1 MIPLQNLLFKCRL
14 LKLSATPTQMF
25 SVDNNS
31 RKPST
36 HNASKF
42 LHTFFV
48 FFHPLIAKTI
58 IKKELPFSR
67 HFIRSWK
74 KWIWSE
80 FFAQTHSFSYIIIL
94 FHVKSIPLLDTT
106 SRPEQEHI
114 QIVQI
119 LEEKMS

>member
-1 MIPLQNLLFKCRL
+1 VLI
-14 LKLSATPTQMF
+14 
-25 SVDNNS
+25 DS

-36 HNASKF
+36 CKAPKF

-58 IKKELPFSR
+58 IIKKELPFSL

-74 KWIWSE
+74 KRIWSE
-80 FFAQTHSFSYIIIL
+80 FFPQTHSFSYIIIL
-94 FHVKSIPLLDTT
+94 FHVKSIPLLDTI

-114 QIVQI
+114 QIVKF